1 MRRPPLKT
9 TAEERR
15 AIINDWQATGENLKA
30 YCDERLLPYWT
41 VWRWARGMFL
51 TNALPPK
58 QHPQKAEWIRLVK
71 DEGVGP
77 YKAALVCGISDT
89 TATKWKKQ
97 LGAQ

>member
-1 MRRPPLKT
+1 
-9 TAEERR
+9 
-15 AIINDWQATGENLKA
+15 
-30 YCDERLLPYWT
+30 
-41 VWRWARGMFL
+41 MFL
-51 TNALPPK
+51 TDQLPPK
-58 QHPQKAEWIRLVK
+58 AHPKKAEWIRLVK